1 MLRLKAV
8 LLPLF
13 LHGLVVGIIPWWIA
27 GGFHIPEGPL
37 GLVAIPGTL
46 LGIGGAALIFWTSLL
61 FADVG
66 RGTLLIFDPP
76 KKFVVQGPFRWIR
89 HPIYAGA
96 LLIAFGETLATL
108 SLRLLIYT
116 ACLAAAAHL
125 NVVFV
130 EEPVLRKRFGDLYDV
145 YCAKVPRWIPRL
157 RKGKAVEET

>member
-89 HPIYAGA
+89 HPIYTGA
-96 LLIAFGETLATL
+96 LLIAFGEALATL
-108 SLRLLIYT
+108 SFGLLIY
-116 ACLAAAAHL
+116 AVCLVVVAHL

-145 YCAKVPRWIPRL
+145 YCAKVPRWIPWM
-157 RKGKAVEET
+157 GGPDAP